1 MHISEPCV
9 FDAVLRM
16 RTNAGIRP
24 VEFCG
29 NFMMQNATD
38 MEIAV
43 LKPTSCVTI
52 EIKHDDKLCEDFQAY
67 VQVQMLALN
76 VSLFF
81 TILLSFL
88 SALSTISSCRSI
100 RQQIVNTSNSRPYS
114 TYDRSLK

>member
-67 VQVQMLALN
+67 VQVH
-76 VSLFF
+76 FF
-81 TILLSFL
+81 
-88 SALSTISSCRSI
+88 
-100 RQQIVNTSNSRPYS
+100 VY
-114 TYDRSLK
+114 

>member
-1 MHISEPCV
+1 M

-43 LKPTSCVTI
+43 LKPSSTVTI
-52 EIKHDDKLCEDFQAY
+52 EIKHDDKLSEDFHAY
-67 VQVQMLALN
+67 VQVSVGVM
-76 VSLFF
+76 SG
-81 TILLSFL
+81 
-88 SALSTISSCRSI
+88 
-100 RQQIVNTSNSRPYS
+100 IVYNNCYT
-114 TYDRSLK
+114 DI

>member
-1 MHISEPCV
+1 MHIAEPCV

-67 VQVQMLALN
+67 VQVCCLLYRSYLLN
-76 VSLFF
+76 
-81 TILLSFL
+81 TLLSSFF
-88 SALSTISSCRSI
+88 
-100 RQQIVNTSNSRPYS
+100 VF
-114 TYDRSLK
+114 SLLFCKVYL